1 MSERSNERQVAMEPT
16 IAHNTNVR
24 APLRRAVL
32 RIEPDLPDGKR
43 RVLLLSSQLTKYAF

>member
-24 APLRRAVL
+24 APPRGV

>member
-16 IAHNTNVR
+16 IAHNTQRVH
-24 APLRRAVL
+24 LHGV